1 MGRFAHL
8 IDSPSGME
16 GFRARYHISLEV
28 SLRYC
33 APGQWLTHRGEGEV
47 TILMIS
53 FIEGEMRLPVGRVT
67 RNYLI
72 TYRLCPYQC
81 TPKMCWV
88 LGSVDAL
95 NEQMGLNL
103 T

>member
-8 IDSPSGME
+8 VDSLAGME

-53 FIEGEMRLPVGRVT
+53 FIEWGMRLPVGRVT